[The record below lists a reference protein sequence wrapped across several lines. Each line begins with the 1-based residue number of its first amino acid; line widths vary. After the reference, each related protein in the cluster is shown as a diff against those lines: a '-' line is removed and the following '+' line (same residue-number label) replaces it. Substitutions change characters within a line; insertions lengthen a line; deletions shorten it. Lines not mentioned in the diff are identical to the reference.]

1 MDRVPSV
8 IAGGVAG
15 TAVLTLLLILLE
27 VQTREQVPVFD
38 VIARFVGV
46 PGEQAI
52 GFALFVL
59 AGVVAW
65 PLIFVSVER
74 YLPGGP
80 DPAARGVVL
89 AIPLWVAF
97 SVAGRGDID
106 GPLLL
111 VYLAL
116 TFVAHV
122 AYGWVLGAVYA
133 HFHSGTE
140 LPAEEYT
147 YG

>member
-15 TAVLTLLLILLE
+15 TAVLSLLLILLE
-27 VQTREQVPVFD
+27 VQTREQILVFD

-46 PGEQAI
+46 PGQQTV
-52 GFALFVL
+52 GFVIFLI
-59 AGVVAW
+59 AGIVAW
-65 PLIFVSVER
+65 PLVFLAIED
-74 YLPGGP
+74 YIPGGP

-89 AIPLWVAF
+89 SIPLWIAF
-97 SVAGRGDID
+97 DIAGRGDIA

-111 VYLAL
+111 VYIAL

-122 AYGWVLGAVYA
+122 AYGWVMGAVYA
-133 HFHSGTE
+133 HLHGGTE
-140 LPAEEYT
+140 LPQEEYT

>member
-15 TAVLTLLLILLE
+15 TAVLSLLLILLE
-27 VQTREQVPVFD
+27 VQTREQILVFD

-46 PGEQAI
+46 PEQQI
-52 GFALFVL
+52 VGFLVYLL

-65 PLIFVSVER
+65 PLVFIAIER
-74 YLPGGP
+74 YIPRGP
-80 DPAARGVVL
+80 DPAARGVVF

-97 SVAGRGDID
+97 AITGRGDIA
-106 GPLLL
+106 GPLLI
-111 VYLAL
+111 VYVAL
-116 TFVAHV
+116 TLVAHL
-122 AYGWVLGAVYA
+122 AYGWVMGAVYA
-133 HFHSGTE
+133 HLHTGTE
-140 LPAEEYT
+140 LPREEYT

>member
-8 IAGGVAG
+8 VAGGIAG
-15 TAVLTLLLILLE
+15 TAVLSLLLILLE
-27 VQTREQVPVFD
+27 VQTREQILVFD

-46 PGEQAI
+46 PDQQAV
-52 GFALFVL
+52 GFVVFLL
-59 AGVVAW
+59 AGCVAW
-65 PLIFVSVER
+65 PLVFVAVEQ
-74 YLPGGP
+74 YIPGGP

-89 AIPLWVAF
+89 AIPLWIAF
-97 SVAGRGDID
+97 DIAGRGDIA

-111 VYLAL
+111 VYVAL

-122 AYGWVLGAVYA
+122 AYGWVMGAVYA
-133 HFHSGTE
+133 HLHSGTE
-140 LPAEEYT
+140 LPREEYS

>member
-15 TAVLTLLLILLE
+15 TAVLSLLLILLE
-27 VQTREQVPVFD
+27 VQTREQIPVFD

-46 PGEQAI
+46 PGEQTI
-52 GFALFVL
+52 GFVLFLL

-65 PLIFVSVER
+65 PLVFVAVEP

-89 AIPLWVAF
+89 SIPLWIAF
-97 SVAGRGDID
+97 SVAGRGDIS

-116 TFVAHV
+116 TFVAHI
-122 AYGWVLGAVYA
+122 AYGWVMGAVYA
-133 HFHSGTE
+133 HLHSGTD
-140 LPAEEYT
+140 LPREEYT